1 MHKRIC
7 SNAAITHGHK
17 RGNSSA
23 RLQLPSRKDKNKN
36 IRGRARGKMDNSWV
50 SSMEDECERIV
61 RPQKR
66 GNSLARR
73 RVLTGAESRR
83 GKIWVC
89 CVSCASVVVLE
100 EQERPE
106 NKPKE
111 DWEQSN
117 GFALTVCGSC
127 EGKNG
132 RMVGRGEET
141 AIRICEG
148 MIAGSLVWQRISQH
162 CVSNGWQKLEL
173 RSDRVVGR
181 RALLGREING
191 MSMASIRIKGEGGEQ
206 AVEVL
211 SYVEAAFI

>member
-1 MHKRIC
+1 
-7 SNAAITHGHK
+7 
-17 RGNSSA
+17 
-23 RLQLPSRKDKNKN
+23 
-36 IRGRARGKMDNSWV
+36 MDNFWV
-50 SSMEDECERIV
+50 SSMEKECARIV

-73 RVLTGAESRR
+73 RTLTGAESRR

-106 NKPKE
+106 NKPKD

-127 EGKNG
+127 EEMNG
-132 RMVGRGEET
+132 RMVGMGEET
-141 AIRICEG
+141 AMRMCEG
-148 MIAGSLVWQRISQH
+148 IIAGSAVWQRISQY
-162 CVSNGWQKLEL
+162 CVSNGWEKLEL

-181 RALLGREING
+181 RALFGREVDG
-191 MSMASIRIKGEGGEQ
+191 MSMASIRIKGAGEEQ
-206 AVEVL
+206 TVEVL
-211 SYVEAAFI
+211 SYVEAAFL